1 MPIDAGHLLQDLKRR
16 VRILEDDLRERADSD
31 PTIRAELEAE
41 YRKGREAERIG
52 DAFEVWREGVL
63 TQAAVHWVLG
73 CVFIRFLEDNELIDP
88 LLSGPG
94 TRAREAA
101 DRYTLYFQHPEHRT
115 HNDRHYLEHAF
126 ATVAALPTGDRLFDR
141 AHNPIWSFP
150 ISADAAKDLLRFWR
164 EQDPDTGGLV
174 HDFADPAWD
183 TRFLGDLYQDLSEAA
198 KKTYA
203 LLQTPVFVEE
213 FILDRTLGP
222 ALREFGLAE
231 VRMID
236 PTCGSGH
243 FLLGGF
249 ERLLREWQKK
259 EPGTLERELVQRAL
273 DQVYGVDI
281 NPFAVAIA
289 RFRLLIAA
297 LRASQVTRLAQAPD
311 FKIHVAT
318 GDSLLFG
325 TRRDDELALGGTAA
339 ELKTLG
345 LAFHSEDGEEAD
357 RILSQRYHA
366 VVGNPPYITVKDKA
380 LNKLY
385 RQLYSTCHMKYAL
398 SVPFIERFWQLAL
411 PGSTTRPAGFVG
423 MINANS
429 FMKREFG
436 KKVVEEFFPGVD
448 LTHVIDTSGAYIPGH
463 GTPTVI
469 LFGRNRSPIGDTVR
483 AVMGIK
489 GEPGTPEN
497 PAQGKVWSAI
507 VAQVDQPGSESEFVS
522 VTDSPRGFFGR
533 HPWSVGGGGAAE
545 LKELIEQSPHLLEEL
560 VDTHRFTIT
569 IGGRAVVREIREI
582 GVFGMTNAD
591 DTMLARRRD
600 FLRCGVEP
608 SFIRDL
614 VIGESVRDWALTAR
628 DAVLF
633 PYTEE
638 TIISLEGAPG
648 LARWLWSARTALG
661 NRATFSKQTYFE
673 EGRRWWEWHQIALRR
688 LSTPLT
694 VVFAEVATHNH
705 FVLDRG
711 GKVFKQTA
719 PVIKLPADAT
729 EEDHLGLLGLLNSST
744 ACFWLKQV
752 AHNKGDS
759 TDAAGARVTGDPAFD
774 TYQFN
779 GTKVAQFPVTDEKPL
794 DTARRLDALA
804 RERQR
809 HLPDA
814 LTDQLP
820 LPRSEWERHRAE
832 ADRLLREMIAL
843 QEELDWRCYR
853 IYGITEDELTYRDA
867 GDVPLTPP
875 EVELGERAF
884 EIVLARRMATGE
896 ENSTWFERHG
906 STPVTEI
913 PSRWPSDYRALVE
926 RRIRLI
932 EQDRYVALIERPE
945 YKRRWNV
952 EPWDEQARRALER
965 WLLDRLE
972 TATYWP
978 EPRLQTTRALADR
991 AARDPGFVAV
1001 AELYEGHAG
1010 VDVHALVRRLAEAEA
1025 VPFLPQLRYKASG
1038 LRKRKVWEEVWE
1050 LQRREDEIDAKV
1062 AAELKPFEGET
1073 EGAFRERLE
1082 AEQKRRKAEEVG
1094 DIPRPPKYTSADFVN
1109 STFWRLRGPLDV
1121 PKERFISYPYCGKDG
1136 DPSLLVGWAGWDHLQ
1151 QAQALAT
1158 WINELIEDEGWPA
1171 ERLIPA
1177 LAGLAELLPW
1187 LEQWHN
1193 EPDPE
1198 FGRLDHFYRN
1208 YLMGRL
1214 HDLGLSL
1221 SDLEAWE
1228 PPKVKRG
1235 RRKTV
1240 KR

>member
-126 ATVAALPTGDRLFDR
+126 TTVAALPTGDRLFDR

-164 EQDPDTGGLV
+164 EQDPDTGDLV
-174 HDFADPAWD
+174 HNFTDPAWD

-436 KKVVEEFFPGVD
+436 KKVVEEFFPHVD
-448 LTHVIDTSGAYIPGH
+448 LTHMIDVSGAYIPGH
-463 GTPTVI
+463 NSEGTPTVI
-469 LFGRNRSPIGDTVR
+469 LLGRNRLPVGHTVR
-483 AVMGIK
+483 MVRRLQ
-489 GEPGTPEN
+489 GEPNAPGD
-497 PAQGKVWSAI
+497 PARGKVWSAI
-507 VAQVDQPGSESEFVS
+507 VAQVDQPGSVGEFVS
-522 VTDSPRGFFGR
+522 VTDTPREFFSK
-533 HPWSVGGGGAAE
+533 HPWSIGGGGAAE
-545 LKELIEQSPHLLEEL
+545 LKEAIESAVSARLSAIADSVGIVSFTLEDGVYVLDEATISRLRIEPEVTRPIVNGEKLRDWSHIPGDVAVFPYTRSFSAVELEEL
-560 VDTHRFTIT
+560 P
-569 IGGRAVVREIREI
+569 
-582 GVFGMTNAD
+582 NAYRY
-591 DTMLARRRD
+591 MW
-600 FLRCGVEP
+600 
-608 SFIRDL
+608 SFRH
-614 VIGESVRDWALTAR
+614 S
-628 DAVLF
+628 
-633 PYTEE
+633 
-638 TIISLEGAPG
+638 
-648 LARWLWSARTALG
+648 LG
-661 NRATFSKQTYFE
+661 NNILFGGKTKIEAGMRWYEFGRLTYSKL
-673 EGRRWWEWHQIALRR
+673 I
-688 LSTPLT
+688 TPLSIT
-694 VVFAEVATHNH
+694 FAEVATHNH

-729 EEDHLGLLGLLNSST
+729 EQDHLALLGLLNSST

-752 AHNKGDS
+752 CFSKDG
-759 TDAAGARVTGDPAFD
+759 GAEWHDRYA
-774 TYQFN
+774 FN
-779 GTKVAQFPVTDEKPL
+779 GTRVGQLRIPTEKPVDL
-794 DTARRLDALA
+794 ATHLDALA
-804 RERQR
+804 QERQR

-814 LTDQLP
+814 LVAELP
-820 LPRSEWERHRAE
+820 MPRADWETHRAE

-853 IYGITEDELTYRDA
+853 IYGITEDELTYRDT

-932 EQDRYVALIERPE
+932 EQDRYVGLIERPE

-1050 LQRREDEIDAKV
+1050 LQRREDEIDAQV

-1221 SDLEAWE
+1221 ADLEAWE
-1228 PPKVKRG
+1228 PPKVQRG

>member
-164 EQDPDTGGLV
+164 EQDPDTGDLV
-174 HDFADPAWD
+174 HNFTDPAWD

-222 ALREFGLAE
+222 ALREFGLPE

-325 TRRDDELALGGTAA
+325 TLRDDELALGGTAA
-339 ELKTLG
+339 ELKVLG
-345 LAFHSEDGEEAD
+345 FAFHSEDGEEAD

-380 LNKLY
+380 LNQLY
-385 RQLYSTCHMKYAL
+385 RLLYSTCHMKYAL
-398 SVPFIERFWQLAL
+398 SVPFIERFWQLAI

-436 KKVVEEFFPGVD
+436 KKVVEEFFPRVD

-469 LFGRNRSPIGDTVR
+469 LFGRNRSPVGDTVR

-489 GEPGTPEN
+489 GEPSTPED

-507 VAQVDQPGSESEFVS
+507 VAQVNQPGSESEFVS
-522 VTDSPRGFFGR
+522 VADSPREFFSK
-533 HPWSVGGGGAAE
+533 HPWSIGGGGAAE
-545 LKELIEQSPHLLEEL
+545 LKESIDNTGMNRL
-560 VDTHRFTIT
+560 VDEAD
-569 IGGRAVVREIREI
+569 IGISVVSGEDEAFQLPGGLVRRCSFPRVYLREFVAGE
-582 GVFGMTNAD
+582 D
-591 DTMLARRRD
+591 
-600 FLRCGVEP
+600 
-608 SFIRDL
+608 IRDW
-614 VIGESVRDWALTAR
+614 IISQESAAI
-628 DAVLF
+628 F
-633 PYTEE
+633 PYDAPNLEPRLDT
-638 TIISLEGAPG
+638 TIC
-648 LARWLWSARTALG
+648 RWLWPLRTVLAK
-661 NRATFSKQTYFE
+661 RIWFKQTQVERGYP
-673 EGRRWWEWHQIALRR
+673 WHTYAHISGDRAFSRLLIAY
-688 LSTPLT
+688 S
-694 VVFAEVATHNH
+694 EVATHNH

-729 EEDHLGLLGLLNSST
+729 EEDHLALLGLLNSST

-752 AHNKGDS
+752 AHNKGS
-759 TDAAGARVTGDPAFD
+759 TVDQRGARQRTAPFEDF
-774 TYQFN
+774 YQFN
-779 GTKVAQFPVTDEKPL
+779 GTKVGQYPVPAERPL
-794 DTARRLDALA
+794 DLAVRLDVLA
-804 RERQR
+804 QERQR

-814 LTDQLP
+814 LADQLP
-820 LPRSEWERHRAE
+820 MPRSEWERHRAE

-853 IYGITEDELTYRDA
+853 IYGITEDELTYRDT

-932 EQDRYVALIERPE
+932 EQDRYVGLIERPE

-1050 LQRREDEIDAKV
+1050 LQRREDEIDAQV

-1094 DIPRPPKYTSADFVN
+1094 DIPRPPKYTSADFV
-1109 STFWRLRGPLDV
+1109 SATFWRLRGPLDV

-1208 YLMGRL
+1208 YLIGRL
-1214 HDLGLSL
+1214 HELGLSL
-1221 SDLEAWE
+1221 SDLAEWE
-1228 PPKVKRG
+1228 PPKAKRG

>member
-16 VRILEDDLRERADSD
+16 VRILEDDLRERGDSD
-31 PTIRAELEAE
+31 PAIRAELEDE
-41 YRKGREAERIG
+41 YRKGRDAGRIG

-222 ALREFGLAE
+222 ALREFGLPE

-249 ERLLREWQKK
+249 KRLLREWQRT

-297 LRASQVTRLAQAPD
+297 LRASQVTRLTQAPD

-325 TRRDDELALGGTAA
+325 TLRDDELALGGTAA
-339 ELKTLG
+339 ELKVLG
-345 LAFHSEDGEEAD
+345 FAFHSEDGEEAD

-380 LNKLY
+380 LNQLY
-385 RQLYSTCHMKYAL
+385 RHLYPTCHMKYAL

-411 PGSTTRPAGFVG
+411 PASTTRPAGFVG

-436 KKVVEEFFPGVD
+436 KKVVEEFFPRVD

-507 VAQVDQPGSESEFVS
+507 VAQVNQPGSESEFVS
-522 VTDSPRGFFGR
+522 VADSPREFFSK
-533 HPWSVGGGGAAE
+533 HPWSIGGGGAAE
-545 LKELIEQSPHLLEEL
+545 LKECIDSAALTQLNTVADSIGFMAIAGEDEL
-560 VDTHRFTIT
+560 FIGNEATFRRVDAPLRP
-569 IGGRAVVREIREI
+569 
-582 GVFGMTNAD
+582 
-591 DTMLARRRD
+591 LATGD
-600 FLRCGVEP
+600 A
-608 SFIRDL
+608 
-614 VIGESVRDWALTAR
+614 VRDWSITSSER
-628 DAVLF
+628 TYF
-633 PYTEE
+633 PYDPQLKP
-638 TIISLEGAPG
+638 IAPTDG
-648 LARWLWSARTALG
+648 SRLYRHLWLFR
-661 NRATFSKQTYFE
+661 
-673 EGRRWWEWHQIALRR
+673 
-688 LSTPLT
+688 TPLRNRLMFGKLPEDAG
-694 VVFAEVATHNH
+694 VEWYEPRFIAQDRVRASHVIGFAEVSTHNH
-705 FVLDRG
+705 FALDRG
-711 GKVFKQTA
+711 GKVFNRTA
-719 PVIKLPADAT
+719 PVIKLSADAT
-729 EEDHLGLLGLLNSST
+729 EEDHLALLGLLNSST

-752 AHNKGDS
+752 CFPKGGDQVGG
-759 TDAAGARVTGDPAFD
+759 AGARVRKTLWDDRYAFNA
-774 TYQFN
+774 TNVGQY
-779 GTKVAQFPVTDEKPL
+779 PVSAERPL
-794 DTARRLDALA
+794 DLAARLDALA
-804 RERQR
+804 QERQR

-814 LTDQLP
+814 LADQLP
-820 LPRSEWERHRAE
+820 MSRSEWERHRAE

-853 IYGITEDELTYRDA
+853 IYGITDNEHTYRDA
-867 GDVPLTPP
+867 HGRPLTPP

-884 EIVLARRMATGE
+884 EIVLARRMARSE

-906 STPVTEI
+906 STPITEI
-913 PSRWPSDYRALVE
+913 PSHWPSDYRALVE

-932 EQDRYVALIERPE
+932 EQDRYVGLIERPE

-972 TATYWP
+972 TAAYWP
-978 EPRLQTTRALADR
+978 EPRLQTARVLADR
-991 AARDPGFVAV
+991 AARDADFVAV

-1038 LRKRKVWEEVWE
+1038 LRKRKVWEEVWD
-1050 LQRREDEIDAKV
+1050 LQRREDEIDAQV

-1109 STFWRLRGPLDV
+1109 ATFRRLRGPLDV
-1121 PKERFISYPYCGKDG
+1121 PKECFISYPYCSKDG
-1136 DPSLLVGWAGWDHLQ
+1136 DPSPLLGWAGWDHLQ

-1158 WINELIEDEGWPA
+1158 WINELIEEEGWPA

-1187 LEQWHN
+1187 LEQWHE

-1214 HDLGLSL
+1214 HELGLSL
-1221 SDLEAWE
+1221 SDLAEWE
-1228 PPKVKRG
+1228 PPKAKRG
-1235 RRKTV
+1235 RRKKV